1 MLSIIYPLTQ
11 LSGVARCGAICWSC
25 STLQYCSDVHPTAC
39 SYFPVHKSSLVKEFT
54 QARLAIEW
62 EVIFVSSYS
71 RCLMFQYIN
80 LHDVIACGYI
90 CTEKVVMAHRSEEL
104 ETTIISY
111 TEACRSGPL
120 GSHHASQSPAT
131 EVHAWVT
138 STTILI
144 KLFPVATVWPRN
156 ARGVLG
162 QLLRSEGT

>member
-111 TEACRSGPL
+111 AEACMPQRTPRFTSCFPISSNWSACL
-120 GSHHASQSPAT
+120 GYFNHN
-131 EVHAWVT
+131 
-138 STTILI
+138 
-144 KLFPVATVWPRN
+144 FN
-156 ARGVLG
+156 
-162 QLLRSEGT
+162 